1 MIGASALHSRIQSRT
16 QPANRSITQILDV
29 VSKHWAAFTKQWH
42 SFKQET
48 NKQWTHAHTHTHAQ
62 HVHTGSKPRTENK
75 HVVLVYTAT
84 PTTTAATKGADTEAR
99 AQHDTV
105 TSQ

>member
-29 VSKHWAAFTKQWH
+29 VSKHWAVFTKQWH

-48 NKQWTHAHTHTHAQ
+48 NKQWTHARTHAQ
-62 HVHTGSKPRTENK
+62 YVHTGSKPRTENK
-75 HVVLVYTAT
+75 YAVLVYTAT

-99 AQHDTV
+99 TQHDTV